1 MGTVTTLGAES
12 EGSLIPRTLSAMS
25 LYAEYSR
32 DQLET
37 LLTELIQ
44 KHQEQEANLH
54 EAAVYGQELL
64 QQAEFAQADRV
75 RNSEDIRRLQA
86 ELEASEMRLSFIV
99 AEKGKAMKNIDSLEK
114 QLYENEIEM
123 QRLRSDVTNLHSLKK
138 ENMQLMHRIQ
148 RLEAENEKEKEEL
161 QHAHEAHSNKV
172 QASKV
177 SADST
182 SLKDALEEAE
192 LTVTILQQKLASA
205 EEMEKSLKQESHR
218 YHELLVACEESY
230 VEKQKAILSRLDEAL
245 DQNERLEISL
255 AARQAEHFRAA
266 ASALEV
272 DRIPTVPGRVDDN
285 DTPQSQPKPDLQR
298 IMAQMRAQVTQSQ
311 AERDAALAEIET
323 LRRQATVAPPVQR
336 RKFMDFGVLKE
347 KVVSIMPSRL
357 VQQNDEHRS
366 ASDSSPSRHQASHS
380 KERQASETKPNSA
393 ATTTTTTPPTP
404 INLEAAERER
414 EQKSK
419 SQAAARWAKMKHSFV
434 PFGKK

>member
-12 EGSLIPRTLSAMS
+12 EGLLIPRTLSAMS

-161 QHAHEAHSNKV
+161 QHAQEAHSNKV
-172 QASKV
+172 EASKV
-177 SADST
+177 SADSI

-205 EEMEKSLKQESHR
+205 EEMERSLKQESHR

-272 DRIPTVPGRVDDN
+272 DRMPTVPGRVEDDK

-366 ASDSSPSRHQASHS
+366 AIDSSPSRHQASHS
-380 KERQASETKPNSA
+380 KERQASEAKPNSA
-393 ATTTTTTPPTP
+393 ATTTTTA
-404 INLEAAERER
+404 INLEAAAERER

-434 PFGKK
+434 PLAKSRR